1 MNIYAPL
8 QLNAQHEMKY
18 CAARGL
24 FALRHKSKSTYCPL
38 HTNKCYRL
46 EPAGYFNLVVCS
58 NLKIP
63 VNLGMQAHCFSCW
76 GILRN
81 IFDVFSFYFFI

>member
-38 HTNKCYRL
+38 HTNRSATGL
-46 EPAGYFNLVVCS
+46 NL
-58 NLKIP
+58 
-63 VNLGMQAHCFSCW
+63 QATS
-76 GILRN
+76 I
-81 IFDVFSFYFFI
+81 Y